1 MYKWQRINALHT
13 QGAGIRQIARVV
25 GVSRNTVRKY
35 LKEAGPPQFK
45 AREYVKELD
54 KFLEEIKIM
63 LAKGYIGTRIYNE
76 LKDKGYQGSLASVH
90 RYLRSIKAE
99 DKAAKLATTR
109 VETGPGQQ
117 MQYDWKEWRLPVD
130 GKPVKIYLHEVVL
143 SFSRMKFYT
152 FSLSITTAD
161 VIRAL
166 VEAIDF
172 FGGYAPELV
181 IDNGKQMVI
190 THQKDG
196 IVRYNDEFLRFCG
209 LHGIEPYP
217 CANYRARTKG
227 KVERPFY
234 YVQEHLL
241 RGLEVADLNEL
252 AAKLSEFQEAYNKRP
267 HSTLGRPPEEM
278 FAGEK
283 GSLVKIPAV
292 EPALLHHKE
301 PRKVSNDGYISH
313 DGNLY
318 PVPMRYCLKRVW
330 VENIYSRCLKV
341 YDEEGALLA
350 EFDLDL
356 NKQTARPLHPEHE
369 TINRQYREKKLKVRS
384 ALVKKFTSA
393 FGEDGQRYLEGLRDK
408 NGANL
413 YWHLAEILSYQ
424 EIYTPEDIIRA
435 IKECLEIGSYH
446 KNSVKR
452 LLEQMK
458 VASLLPAGDQ
468 INLNMPS
475 VRIKRD
481 LSCYALKE
489 SEVAAVS

>member
-1 MYKWQRINALHT
+1 MYKWQRIKTLHT

-35 LKEAGPPQFK
+35 LKEAGPPQFR

-54 KFLEEIKIM
+54 KYLEEIKVM

-76 LKDKGYQGSLASVH
+76 LVDKGYQGSLASVH
-90 RYLRSIKAE
+90 RYLRAIKE
-99 DKAAKLATTR
+99 DNRTAKLATTR
-109 VETGPGQQ
+109 LETGPGKQ
-117 MQYDWKEWRLPVD
+117 MQYDWKEWTLLVD

-143 SFSRMKFYT
+143 SYSRMKFYT

-161 VIRAL
+161 VVRVL

-172 FGGYAPELV
+172 FGGYALELV

-209 LHGIEPYP
+209 LYGIEPYP

-241 RGLEVADLNEL
+241 RGLEVEDLNEF
-252 AAKLSEFQEAYNKRP
+252 AVRLSEFQEAYNKRP

-278 FAGEK
+278 FAEEK
-283 GSLVKIPAV
+283 GCLLQIPAI

-318 PVPMRYCLKRVW
+318 PVPMRYCLRRVW
-330 VENIYSRCLKV
+330 VENIYGRRLKV
-341 YDEEGALLA
+341 YDEAGTLVT
-350 EFDLDL
+350 EFNLDL
-356 NKQTARPLHPEHE
+356 KKQTLRPLHPEHE
-369 TINRQYREKKLKVRS
+369 TINRQYQEKKLKLRS
-384 ALVKKFTSA
+384 ALVEKFTSA
-393 FGEDGQRYLEGLRDK
+393 FGEDGQKYLAGLRDK

-424 EIYTPEDIIRA
+424 EIYTPEDITSA
-435 IKECLEIGSYH
+435 IKECLKIGSYH
-446 KNSVKR
+446 KNSIKR
-452 LLEQMK
+452 LLERK
-458 VASLLPAGDQ
+458 EIAPLSCACDPASV
-468 INLNMPS
+468 NMPPGK
-475 VRIKRD
+475 IKRD